1 MNMRLTPVQS
11 RLLALGLLLLVLA
24 AAVAAV
30 AVPAIL
36 LHRHY
41 DHYID
46 QYSDHLARYRRV
58 AASRAD
64 IEAALADVE
73 KRDARRY
80 YLKAR
85 APALAA
91 AELQGS
97 IARVVESHNGHMI
110 SSQAMPAK
118 DDGKSA
124 AGTRISLS
132 TQFSAAIVPLQTIL
146 HDIEVHEPYLF
157 IDQLTVRA
165 NQGRQFKPQPG
176 VQPEYSV
183 QLTVS
188 AFMQIEDEKK

>member
-1 MNMRLTPVQS
+1 MNLRLTPAQS
-11 RLLALGLLLLVLA
+11 RLLAVVLLLLMIA
-24 AAVAAV
+24 ALVAAV
-30 AVPAIL
+30 AVPAVL

-58 AASRAD
+58 AASRGD
-64 IEAALADVE
+64 IEASLAEVE
-73 KRDARRY
+73 KRDPRRFF
-80 YLKAR
+80 LKAH

-97 IARVVESHNGHMI
+97 ISRVVESHNGHMI
-110 SSQAMPAK
+110 SSQIMPAK
-118 DDGKSA
+118 DDGKA
-124 AGTRISLS
+124 AAATRITLS

-146 HDIEVHEPYLF
+146 HDIEVHAPYLF
-157 IDQLTVRA
+157 VDQLTVRA

-176 VQPEYSV
+176 VQPEYSI

-188 AFMQIEDEKK
+188 AFMQPEEEKK